1 MRVRSE
7 PARMSKKKDAVAA
20 GIPAS
25 KRVGFHLKM
34 ALPSFFALLAPP
46 GSAVPPMPIDPRR
59 RRDIEDQ
66 SP

>member
-1 MRVRSE
+1 
-7 PARMSKKKDAVAA
+7 MSKKKDSWR

-34 ALPSFFALLAPP
+34 ALSSFFALLAPP
-46 GSAVPPMPIDPRR
+46 GSAVPPTPIDPRR